1 MRWFTSPPPEW
12 FLDKSPRREEAVASG
27 PKDEWE
33 GTKEGRCSKT
43 PLKRAVEE
51 QEGDDMLSK
60 REEREVVGLNIIS
73 IT

>member
-1 MRWFTSPPPEW
+1 M
-12 FLDKSPRREEAVASG
+12 ASG